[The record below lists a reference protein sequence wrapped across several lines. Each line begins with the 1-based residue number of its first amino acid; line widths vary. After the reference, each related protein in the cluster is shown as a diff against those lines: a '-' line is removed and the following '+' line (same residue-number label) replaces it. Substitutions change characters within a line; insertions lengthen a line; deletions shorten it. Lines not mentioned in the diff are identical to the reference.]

1 MLIRILSASDSN
13 ILIFFK
19 KKNKTKLLSLSF
31 DCIFMSY
38 LSYKYYNRD
47 TKKHQC

>member
-19 KKNKTKLLSLSF
+19 KKKKTAQFIL
-31 DCIFMSY
+31 CIFMSY

>member
-19 KKNKTKLLSLSF
+19 KKKKLLSLSF